1 MTEGLAATAGGG
13 IDSAALDVALA
24 LAEKRDVVVLG
35 PGLGADP
42 STQAFVRD
50 LVARCPVPLLVD
62 ADGLNALGRLSEA
75 GVKAGERG
83 NRRSLVLTPHPGEMA
98 RLLGITNAE
107 VQARR
112 LEVAREAAARSGA
125 VVVLKGQRTLVAEP
139 RGRVAVN
146 PTGNPGMATGGTGDV
161 LTGIGGALLARLD
174 AWAAATVAVYLHGMA
189 GDVAARRKGEV
200 SLIAGDLVEA
210 LPAAIRGLDRRP
222 R

>member
-1 MTEGLAATAGGG
+1 LRAGAGLVTVATPGPAQATVAAGVAEAMTEGLAATAGGG

-98 RLLGITNAE
+98 R
-107 VQARR
+107 
-112 LEVAREAAARSGA
+112 
-125 VVVLKGQRTLVAEP
+125 
-139 RGRVAVN
+139 
-146 PTGNPGMATGGTGDV
+146 
-161 LTGIGGALLARLD
+161 
-174 AWAAATVAVYLHGMA
+174 
-189 GDVAARRKGEV
+189 
-200 SLIAGDLVEA
+200 
-210 LPAAIRGLDRRP
+210 
-222 R
+222 